1 MKKVLPLLFAGS
13 MFATPLL
20 SQEVL
25 EAVWVLNE
33 GYYDSSSGSMLEP
46 IEVGRYDPFEA
57 TYEVVAEIQGPSYAS
72 DLLVHEGGIYLAVQ
86 GEVLRL
92 DANSGAVLASFA
104 MDGARKLAAVGD
116 RLFVSRGDFDQ
127 ETWEPVA
134 FDSYLVW
141 LDIETLAWEG
151 QLSVT
156 EGPQFST
163 EGMAAIGGDLFVA
176 VNNGF
181 AWGNEVGL
189 IGRFDTETGAYEEVD
204 LGATGA
210 NPVHLLERDGVLYSV
225 NNGDWSAT
233 SLSRFSP
240 STGETITVPVD
251 AAAAGCNAAAF
262 LENQLAF
269 QVSGE
274 FEVRTAVLSNLEE
287 ASPWMG
293 TTHSFYSMI
302 QDVNSGLVYASE
314 TDWFSYGMVHI
325 YSATGTEISS
335 FECGVSP
342 GVIALEYQDV
352 NWIHTASDQGPLN
365 LAKRFDLSGREV
377 SVNLNSAGVFIER
390 MSDGSLRKTIQF
402 PN

>member
-1 MKKVLPLLFAGS
+1 
-13 MFATPLL
+13 
-20 SQEVL
+20 
-25 EAVWVLNE
+25 
-33 GYYDSSSGSMLEP
+33 MLEP
-46 IEVGRYDPFEA
+46 IEVGRYDPFES